1 MGLND
6 RSFHTISELR
16 SYSNVP
22 ISRFKLLKP
31 ESKLSLS
38 IIGAAK
44 RVVNR
49 KLKGKKNDKSL
60 FNISRIKVPIDLD
73 IISDD
78 EEGDNI

>member
-1 MGLND
+1 MGLD
-6 RSFHTISELR
+6 DKSFHTITELR
-16 SYSNVP
+16 SCSNVP

-44 RVVNR
+44 RVVYG
-49 KLKGKKNDKSL
+49 KLRGKKKDKRL
-60 FNISRIKVPIDLD
+60 FEISTFNPNLD